1 MADSEA
7 AGAQEPPPRN
17 SVDGTIRESRK
28 LIQVVTALTTEK
40 AQILA
45 LGVLTVFTMALCGWL
60 AWRMD
65 ASREKDKDREQQY
78 RDQMQRECN
87 AQAELSRM
95 GQKEL
100 VHEVMTS
107 LMTHQSQEREKDR
120 QHELVRDRES
130 TKTIK
135 DIQNA
140 WAAFAIRIADLERFL
155 RSKPPN
161 GKLPDEDP
169 NIRELLIP
177 QKRSTVPPPCI
188 PPG

>member
-1 MADSEA
+1 MVDS
-7 AGAQEPPPRN
+7 GTTPPPEPPPRN
-17 SVDGTIRESRK
+17 TVDGTIRESRK

-40 AQILA
+40 AQVLA
-45 LGVLTVFTMALCGWL
+45 LGMLTVFTMALCGWF

-65 ASREKDKDREQQY
+65 YSREKDKDREQQY

-100 VHEVMTS
+100 IHEVMSS
-107 LMTHQSQEREKDR
+107 LTMHQSQEREKDR

-130 TKTIK
+130 LKTIK
-135 DIQNA
+135 EIRDA
-140 WAAFAIRIADLERFL
+140 WAAFAVRITDLERFL
-155 RSKPPN
+155 RGKHPN
-161 GKLPDEDP
+161 GKPPDEDP

-177 QKRSTVPPPCI
+177 QKRSTAPPPCN